1 MGLHK
6 VVPEQGFIG
15 RSFLHGQEGPSQ
27 LEAKKYR
34 QYAKDCV
41 RIAASMSGK
50 DRQTLLDI
58 ADAWEARAVEAES
71 KGPKSDGGRD
81 PSAPSVVPDAG
92 S

>member
-1 MGLHK
+1 ML
-6 VVPEQGFIG
+6 Q
-15 RSFLHGQEGPSQ
+15 
-27 LEAKKYR
+27 AKKYR

-41 RIAASMSGK
+41 RIAATMSGK

-58 ADAWEARAVEAES
+58 GDAWEARAMEVES

>member
-1 MGLHK
+1 M
-6 VVPEQGFIG
+6 
-15 RSFLHGQEGPSQ
+15 

-58 ADAWEARAVEAES
+58 ADAWEA
-71 KGPKSDGGRD
+71 PDGGRD